1 MTTKETT
8 DLRNLTLGNLYDLK
22 YSLEAW
28 IPTVPEGRQALA
40 RNTLQKVEGALREH
54 LNKLDMDSEE
64 L

>member
-40 RNTLQKVEGALREH
+40 QKTLQKVEGALKEH
-54 LNKLDMDSEE
+54 LLKQGLDLGEA
-64 L
+64 